1 MEGDAIAIFV
11 WIMGGS
17 SAAQPIEVEYQVQA
31 IQWTDAHWWEKNS
44 KISSYRKGSR
54 QTFRLCALGGAN
66 FLLIEGTDF
75 HTINMQ
81 CTHAGIGSKPA
92 NLGTNQGP
100 KGPHLELLGP
110 HLGTIFNSSTLGP
123 TCYPTKNSWHI
134 LIFSFSLYF
143 TTASGKYIYF
153 LSSR

>member
-1 MEGDAIAIFV
+1 
-11 WIMGGS
+11 MGGS

-100 KGPHLELLGP
+100 KGPHLGS
-110 HLGTIFNSSTLGP
+110 IFNSSTLGP
-123 TCYPTKNSWHI
+123 TCYPTKYSRHI
-134 LIFSFSLYF
+134 SIFFFLLIFSHRLSTF
-143 TTASGKYIYF
+143 TF
-153 LSSR
+153 